1 MGSESYCWTN
11 ALLLRAATLVTQL
24 LLPIDFSRPLKALH
38 VINKSRN
45 KQSSSSCCSVCT
57 QPHRKRLIFLLSE
70 ETARCQS
77 SWNNVR
83 NNFNTLEDCQN
94 QSSSIT
100 TNMDVSFPALNVR
113 FDLDCTLI
121 SVNLVTRSCNLS
133 TFWTWQKTETFT
145 LCMSVLTSNTSVF
158 SKLHFINTVLPDGVY
173 QTQWRVD
180 LTLTFVKSPTNTQ
193 TDWETQIWDQC
204 DRQTRR
210 TVSSTSE
217 QRSCFWRLTQ
227 RGERQ
232 RYLVTFVL

>member
-1 MGSESYCWTN
+1 MERLARKKTGLLRQIKVKLRAEKVIKQRIEVILMGSESYCWTN

-57 QPHRKRLIFLLSE
+57 QPQRKRLIFLLSE

-100 TNMDVSFPALNVR
+100 TNTDVSFPALNVR

-121 SVNLVTRSCNLS
+121 SVNLVTRSCVVCQHSGRDRKQKLS
-133 TFWTWQKTETFT
+133 
-145 LCMSVLTSNTSVF
+145 LCAWA
-158 SKLHFINTVLPDGVY
+158 Y
-173 QTQWRVD
+173 
-180 LTLTFVKSPTNTQ
+180 
-193 TDWETQIWDQC
+193 
-204 DRQTRR
+204 
-210 TVSSTSE
+210 
-217 QRSCFWRLTQ
+217 
-227 RGERQ
+227 
-232 RYLVTFVL
+232 